1 MKFEKAITLDEH
13 GIEFVGSVDGKNIGE
28 MTQGDAIDAV
38 ETVFWNTTETAAN
51 WFKDFLLEYCTENS
65 VVCELGMDL
74 KKLVEEAKKECENSI
89 AAKIEASTSTFSPA
103 ESVVQEETT
112 NLPPLHNNA
121 GESSEA
127 QIIKSDEEIH
137 GEDSEEAET
146 SLQEMQKA
154 LQQDG
159 EEKEQE
165 MNGENAGESSEEQ
178 NIKPDEEVLGGE
190 AETGSKNSFRKMQ
203 KSLEQDGDEKEQA
216 MMESLN

>member
-1 MKFEKAITLDEH
+1 
-13 GIEFVGSVDGKNIGE
+13 
-28 MTQGDAIDAV
+28 
-38 ETVFWNTTETAAN
+38 
-51 WFKDFLLEYCTENS
+51 
-65 VVCELGMDL
+65 
-74 KKLVEEAKKECENSI
+74 
-89 AAKIEASTSTFSPA
+89 
-103 ESVVQEETT
+103 
-112 NLPPLHNNA
+112 
-121 GESSEA
+121 
-127 QIIKSDEEIH
+127 
-137 GEDSEEAET
+137 
-146 SLQEMQKA
+146 MQKA